1 MKKIM
6 NISKIACLSAT
17 LALTVPACTDVLEE
31 QPRDSFTP
39 EFFSTESGVLGG
51 LTSMYAHLRYLY
63 GHGYYLALNETG
75 TDEYTWAQSADNN
88 FKNPDL
94 SPGVGQGIIPTDCRA
109 DVLWGTAFANINT
122 CNGVIANA
130 TAAGMDAAL
139 IAEAHFFRA
148 FDYFQLVQMFGGVPL
163 DLGSGELAFNTSTSR
178 SSVRNTVPEVYSV
191 IFDDLSFAVENLP
204 DASRKTGTVTKTV
217 ARALLAKA
225 YLTFA
230 WWLEN
235 PKGIDTYPTCER
247 KALDGQSAAQYF
259 QKAYDM
265 ALTAITSP
273 AAYGLNETFRD
284 VNEGSNDRNKEILL
298 YADHSAESE
307 YYNGAGWGWGNG
319 AAPENFA
326 LWMGTCNFELIAAK
340 GGAKVAARRADAQA
354 YSRPWTRMAPTISAL
369 RETFAD
375 KTQDSRYDG
384 TFTTVYRM
392 NGRDLD
398 TLFNGTIVKRGDAVL
413 RILNEDIEGIVYDT
427 DEAKASGCGGG
438 FHPDYSEYVI
448 NPSDLTRQIYPSIWK
463 LGPYIANGNPNGI
476 GESAGCVRPV
486 SIMKFSELY
495 LIAAEAAVKGATG
508 AKSARDL
515 VNVLRARAG
524 KWNYSNADNAPV
536 SLDYSKALTDATPA
550 TIDIKYILAERSREF
565 FGEGYRWFDLVRTQM
580 WEEIASKYDLGGTN
594 SNDHGLVTTT
604 RNIEKHYYL
613 RPIPQSQLD
622 GMEMTKAEKDAY
634 QNPGY

>member
-1 MKKIM
+1 M
-6 NISKIACLSAT
+6 S
-17 LALTVPACTDVLEE
+17 LAVASCTDVLDE

-39 EFFSTESGVLGG
+39 DFFSTEQGVLGG

-63 GHGYYLALNETG
+63 GHGYYLAICENG

-88 FKNPDL
+88 FKDADL
-94 SPGVGQGIIPTDCRA
+94 SEGVGEGITSTSSRSDA
-109 DVLWGTAFANINT
+109 LWSTAFANINT
-122 CNGVIANA
+122 ANGVITNA
-130 TAAGMDAAL
+130 TAAGMDPAL

-148 FDYFQLVQMFGGVPL
+148 FDYFQLVQTFGGVPL

-178 SSVRNTVPEVYSV
+178 GSVRNTVPEVYDV
-191 IFDDLSFAVENLP
+191 IFSDLEFAVANLP
-204 DASRKTGTVTKTV
+204 EASRKTGTVTKTV

-225 YLTFA
+225 YLTFG

-235 PKGIDTYPTCER
+235 PKGIATYPACDR

-259 QKAYDM
+259 QKAYDT
-265 ALTAITSP
+265 ALEAINAPSN
-273 AAYGLNETFRD
+273 YGLCETFRD
-284 VNEGSNDRNKEILL
+284 VNVGSNDRNKEILL

-307 YYNGAGWGWGNG
+307 YFNGAGWGWGNG

-326 LWMGTCNFELIAAK
+326 LWMGTCNYELIRDNA
-340 GGAKVAARRADAQA
+340 GGQPLKRRADAQA
-354 YSRPWTRMAPTISAL
+354 YARPWTRMAPTINAL

-384 TFTTVYRM
+384 TFTTAYRV
-392 NGRDLD
+392 NNLD
-398 TLFNGTIVKRGDAVL
+398 ECTLTTGATIKRGDVAL
-413 RILNEDIEGIVYDT
+413 RILNEDIEGIDYT
-427 DEAKASGCGGG
+427 SEAATTSNCGGG
-438 FHPDYSEYVI
+438 IHPDYDEYVI

-486 SIMKFSELY
+486 SVMKFSELY
-495 LIAAEAAVKGATG
+495 LIAAEAAVKGAKG
-508 AKSARDL
+508 AESARDL

-524 KWNYSNADNAPV
+524 KWNYSNADDKAV
-536 SLDYSKALTDATPA
+536 EYDYSEALTAATPA
-550 TIDIKYILAERSREF
+550 TIDINFILAERSREF

-580 WEEIASKYDLGGTN
+580 WEEIAGEYEMGGTN
-594 SNDHGLVTTT
+594 STDHGMQTYK
-604 RNIEKHYYL
+604 RNIQKHLYL
-613 RPIPQSQLD
+613 RPIPRGQID
-622 GMEMTKAEKDAY
+622 AMEMTEAEKDAY